1 MDSPDDSLSLAAR
14 AAQCRNE
21 FIKLSADVQDIWAR
35 DQMAQ
40 FNMWA
45 ANIGVLAK
53 DQQSLDFRLKDIP
66 AMHRIIRQLLKALEE
81 DLIGEAYLFI
91 SHHASRIAL

>member
-1 MDSPDDSLSLAAR
+1 MNSHEDSLSLAAR

-21 FIKLSADVQDIWAR
+21 FTKLSADVQDTWAR

-66 AMHRIIRQLLKALEE
+66 AMHRLIRQLLKALEE
-81 DLIGEAYLFI
+81 DLIGDAHLFI
-91 SHHASRIAL
+91 SYHSLEACQ